1 MKLPPYPKYKDS
13 GVPWLGDIPEHWE
26 VRRLCT
32 VADIFASN
40 VDKHTKDGESP
51 VRLCNYM
58 DVYANDRIRD
68 DMDFM
73 QATATAEEISRFKLE
88 VGDVIITKDSEAAN
102 DIGVP
107 ALVAETAPDL
117 VCGYHLTLLRPES
130 AKVAGEFLL
139 RALQSKGTAHQFH
152 TEAKGVTRF
161 ALTHPGIKQAR
172 IPLPPLPEQTAIA
185 QYLDEVDQQVQQAT
199 QAAQKLIDLLT
210 QQRQAIIHRAVTRG
224 LNPDVPLKPSGIPWL
239 GDIPEHWEA
248 RRLKAVADVRLSSVN
263 RNIVEGEELVQFLGT
278 DTVYRTS
285 HIYRDTTLPQA
296 SATAAAIQLFALR
309 KGDIVITK
317 DSLVPNRIAVP
328 AVVVEEP
335 DSLSVCGYHLA
346 LIRPHEQTN
355 NTPYLF
361 YAFRSTGLSN
371 HFVNMAHGTTIIGI
385 GQGEIG
391 AASVPYPP
399 PDEQVAI
406 AAFLDEAI
414 SDIELGMARA
424 DQQIQLLQEYRT
436 RLIADV
442 VTGRLDVRKATGCLI
457 PETQAAG
464 K

>member
-26 VRRLCT
+26 ARRLANSIT
-32 VADIFASN
+32 TLESGLRDQGDLHLESGVPSLGGEHIGADGNILRKNMKYIPPSFFARLQRGKLQEGDILL
-40 VDKHTKDGESP
+40 VKDGATIGKTAWLRELP
-51 VRLCNYM
+51 YPQAAVNEH
-58 DVYANDRIRD
+58 VYI
-68 DMDFM
+68 
-73 QATATAEEISRFKLE
+73 
-88 VGDVIITKDSEAAN
+88 
-102 DIGVP
+102 
-107 ALVAETAPDL
+107 
-117 VCGYHLTLLRPES
+117 
-130 AKVAGEFLL
+130 L
-139 RALQSKGTAHQFH
+139 RAQKDCEPGYLFNCLRSSRVQEGIWQV
-152 TEAKGVTRF
+152 VTGSAQPGLN
-161 ALTHPGIKQAR
+161 ALFTKSIMLPT
-172 IPLPPLPEQTAIA
+172 PPLPEQTAIA
-185 QYLDEVDQQVQQAT
+185 QYLDEVDQQVRQAIQT
-199 QAAQKLIDLLT
+199 AQKLIDLLT

-224 LNPDVPLKPSGIPWL
+224 LNPDAPLKPSNIPWL
-239 GDIPEHWEA
+239 GDIPEHWGA

-442 VTGRLDVRKATGCLI
+442 VTGKLDVRHL
-457 PETQAAG
+457 E
-464 K
+464 